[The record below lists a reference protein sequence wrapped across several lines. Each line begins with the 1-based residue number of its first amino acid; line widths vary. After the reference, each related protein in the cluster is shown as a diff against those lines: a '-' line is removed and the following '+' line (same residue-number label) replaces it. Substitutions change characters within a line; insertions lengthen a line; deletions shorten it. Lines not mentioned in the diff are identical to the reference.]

1 MLGNEFVLF
10 ILYLNQVIV
19 IAKLLSV
26 KQMLEYF
33 CYQVV
38 NQLYNLQNVA
48 VEIIL
53 NAREP
58 TIK

>member
-38 NQLYNLQNVA
+38 NQLYNLQNAA
-48 VEIIL
+48 VVIIL